1 MQNYETS
8 KDESLDMVN
17 EPAFSSYYTRPMIA
31 GLRSHLQRKLQEEKN
46 LQTLLRVESA
56 LSQNGEETFA
66 ERYSR
71 MKEYVFSHFDQ
82 AFAEEMM
89 KRNFLIDQP
98 QPSNDDEFDDIDR
111 MFEEAE
117 ASGECSNEEM
127 TKMFNV

>member
-1 MQNYETS
+1 MLFIKYVVYLQLKRNQLMHNYETS
-8 KDESLDMVN
+8 KDESQDMVN

-31 GLRSHLQRKLQEEKN
+31 GLRNYLQRRLQEEKN

-82 AFAEEMM
+82 MC
-89 KRNFLIDQP
+89 RQ
-98 QPSNDDEFDDIDR
+98 
-111 MFEEAE
+111 
-117 ASGECSNEEM
+117 
-127 TKMFNV
+127 